1 MNRPP
6 TSSIYPP
13 RATPFV
19 ALVAFEYAVTSG
31 DGDVLTL
38 NTWTTGQTA
47 EDAIDTFNRA
57 HRDLDADQFTAVI
70 RSQPQPR
77 NRPDV
82 LDAAN
87 RIKMPGER
95 GRPTSGRV

>member
-6 TSSIYPP
+6 TSSVYPP

-19 ALVAFEYAVTSG
+19 ALVAFEYQVTSG
-31 DGDVLTL
+31 DGDAMTL
-38 NTWTTGQTA
+38 NTWTTGHTA
-47 EDAIDTFNRA
+47 EDAIGEFRRR
-57 HRDLDADQFTAVI
+57 HRDLGDNEFTADI

-95 GRPTSGRV
+95 GRPTSG